1 MIGLKGVWRICPASE
16 NWRRKLC
23 VRIYPGASGVIRIY
37 LKYQSEFSAIVI
49 AALSLSCSVMVP

>member
-1 MIGLKGVWRICPASE
+1 MPASE

-23 VRIYPGASGVIRIY
+23 VRIYPGASGVIRSTQ
-37 LKYQSEFSAIVI
+37 YQSEFSAIVI